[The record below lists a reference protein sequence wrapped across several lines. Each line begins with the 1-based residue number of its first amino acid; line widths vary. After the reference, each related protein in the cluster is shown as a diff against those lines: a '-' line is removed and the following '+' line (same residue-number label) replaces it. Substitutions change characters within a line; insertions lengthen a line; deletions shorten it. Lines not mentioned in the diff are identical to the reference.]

1 MRERAV
7 TSGIAQSRACL
18 ISGTHRAYPAKVD
31 PQDGNAVSLPHVT
44 AGDIMT
50 SPVITVLADASP
62 QQVADTLTRHGVSGV
77 PVVDQAGTLVGL
89 VSEHDLLT
97 KAGAVAS
104 DLMTTAVITVTAD
117 SAADDIRQLLID
129 RRIRRVPVVREGRL
143 VGIVS
148 RHDLVAVMATEWAC
162 QVCGEPVRGE
172 HPPVA
177 CPKCHARSTQFE
189 LQEQPPGA

>member
-1 MRERAV
+1 M
-7 TSGIAQSRACL
+7 
-18 ISGTHRAYPAKVD
+18 D
-31 PQDGNAVSLPHVT
+31 PQDSTAVSLPHVT

-50 SPVITVLADASP
+50 SPVITVPPNASTQQLADI
-62 QQVADTLTRHGVSGV
+62 LIRHGISGL
-77 PVVDQAGTLVGL
+77 PVVDRAGTLLGL
-89 VSEHDLLT
+89 VSEHDLLI

-104 DLMTTAVITVTAD
+104 DLMTTAVITVTPD
-117 SAADDIRQLLID
+117 SAADDIRHLLID

-162 QVCGEPVRGE
+162 QVCGEPVRGV
-172 HPPVA
+172 HPPA
-177 CPKCHARSTQFE
+177 TCPKCHAKGTQFE